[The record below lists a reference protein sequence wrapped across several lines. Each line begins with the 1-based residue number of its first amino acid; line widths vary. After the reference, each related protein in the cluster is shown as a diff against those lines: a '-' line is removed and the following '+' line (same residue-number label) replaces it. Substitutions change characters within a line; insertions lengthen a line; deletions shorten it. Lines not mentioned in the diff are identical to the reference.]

1 MPEPESP
8 MTHKD
13 ATQALFF
20 QPEAEKN
27 LRRLVELSLNAA
39 IDFLN
44 PQRENKLHSDLN
56 LPDLE
61 TLFHEVEIPAQG
73 VGIEKA
79 FSQAVER
86 VVRHSVHVSDP
97 HYIGHMTGSTPY
109 FHLGLELL
117 IGALNQNVVK
127 IETALAGSF
136 VEGQL
141 LAWIHKLIYGR
152 DTDFYK
158 ARMHKPDM
166 CFGNVT
172 SGGTMGNL
180 TALAV
185 ARNKKIP
192 RCRDWGVS
200 EALERM
206 GKKKVGIYASKRV
219 HYSIRKAASV
229 LGLGTQ
235 SVHEIPVV
243 PFTNQIDLAALE
255 RTLSQH
261 QAQGILPL
269 VIVGVAGSTETG
281 SSDDLMALSALAQKT
296 GAWFHVDAAWG
307 GPLVLCEKGRT
318 LLKGIELADS
328 VIIDGHKLFFVP
340 MAQGMV
346 IFKDESAL
354 DVLRHTARYIIR
366 SGSVDLGRTSLEG
379 SRRFDSFKLWFA
391 LWALGR
397 NNYEKLMEH
406 SLNLGHTFAQLIN
419 SSDCFELTSE
429 VKSNIVTWRYVPS
442 VWKKKIEQ
450 IKKSLSAKKNAGVR
464 DAALQQVTTLLNEAT
479 VEIQKIQRQRGRS
492 FVSRTTLE
500 SVITGFDTV
509 VFRAVLFHPLT
520 SSKILSEV
528 LQEQKSIGDSVLAR
542 LWPKFE
548 SQLNE
553 WEKPVSKATE
563 F

>member
-1 MPEPESP
+1 
-8 MTHKD
+8 MTNKD
-13 ATQALFF
+13 AMRALFF
-20 QPEAEKN
+20 QPGAEQN
-27 LRRLVELSLNAA
+27 LRHLVERNLDAALN
-39 IDFLN
+39 FLN
-44 PQRENKLHSDLN
+44 PRKENKLHSDLN

-61 TLFHEVEIPAQG
+61 ALFHEVDIPVQG
-73 VGIEKA
+73 MGVEKA
-79 FSQAVER
+79 LEFASER
-86 VVRHSVHVSDP
+86 VVKHSVHVADP
-97 HYIGHMTGSTPY
+97 HYIGHMTGATPY

-117 IGALNQNVVK
+117 IAALNQNVVK

-141 LAWIHKLIYGR
+141 LAWIHRLVFGKNSDY
-152 DTDFYK
+152 YK
-158 ARMHKPDM
+158 ARMHKPDL

-192 RCRDWGVS
+192 RCKDWGVL

-206 GKKKVGIYASKRV
+206 GKRKVGIYASKRV

-235 SVHEIPVV
+235 SVHEIPVI
-243 PFTNQIDLAALE
+243 PFTNQIDLTALE
-255 RTLSQH
+255 RTMMQH

-269 VIVGVAGSTETG
+269 AIVGVAGSTETG
-281 SSDDLMALSALAQKT
+281 SADDLQALAALAQRT

-307 GPLVLCEKGRT
+307 GPLLLCNEGRK
-318 LLKGIELADS
+318 LFAGIELADS
-328 VIIDGHKLFFVP
+328 VIIDGHKLFYVP

-346 IFKDESAL
+346 LFRDESAL

-391 LWALGR
+391 LWTIGSKNYAQLMEYSLSLGR
-397 NNYEKLMEH
+397 SFEKL
-406 SLNLGHTFAQLIN
+406 IN
-419 SSDCFELTSE
+419 ESDCFELTSE
-429 VKSNIVTWRYVPS
+429 VKTNIVTWRFVPAAWKTKLQRLRQS
-442 VWKKKIEQ
+442 VVEQ
-450 IKKSLSAKKNAGVR
+450 KREDVR
-464 DAALQQVTTLLNEAT
+464 VPTLHQLTALLNETT
-479 VEIQKIQRQRGRS
+479 VEIQKIQRQSGKS

-500 SVITGFDTV
+500 SVIPGFDTV

-520 SSKILSEV
+520 SPQALSEV
-528 LQEQKSIGDSVLAR
+528 LSEQKSIGESVLAR

-548 SQLNE
+548 SQLAE
-553 WEKPVSKATE
+553 WEKPISQATE
-563 F
+563 N

>member
-1 MPEPESP
+1 MS
-8 MTHKD
+8 
-13 ATQALFF
+13 TQNAMHTWFF
-20 QPEAEKN
+20 QPETESDVRK
-27 LRRLVELSLNAA
+27 LVERHLNLA

-44 PQRENKLHSDLN
+44 PQKENKLHSDLS
-56 LPDLE
+56 LPELE
-61 TLFHEVEIPAQG
+61 GLFHEVEIPSQG
-73 VGIEKA
+73 LGVDKA
-79 FSQAVER
+79 LQLATER
-86 VVRHSVHVSDP
+86 VVQHSVHVADP
-97 HYIGHMTGSTPY
+97 HYIGHMTGVTPY

-117 IGALNQNVVK
+117 IAALNQNVVK
-127 IETALAGSF
+127 IETALSGSF

-141 LAWIHKLIYGR
+141 LAWIHRLIYGKHS
-152 DTDFYK
+152 DYYK
-158 ARMHKPDM
+158 ARMHKPDL

-192 RCRDWGVS
+192 RCRDWGLP

-206 GKKKVGIYASKRV
+206 GKRKVGIYASKRV

-229 LGLGTQ
+229 LGLGSQ

-243 PFTNQIDLAALE
+243 PFTNQIDIEALN
-255 RTLSQH
+255 RVLQQH

-281 SSDDLMALSALAQKT
+281 SADDLLALAGIAQKT

-307 GPLVLCEKGRT
+307 GPLLLCDKGRR
-318 LLKGIELADS
+318 LLQGIEMADS

-340 MAQGMV
+340 MSQGMV
-346 IFKDESAL
+346 LFKDESAL

-391 LWALGR
+391 LWAMGR
-397 NNYEKLMEH
+397 ESYAGLMEH
-406 SLNLGHTFAQLIN
+406 SLELARQFSALVEQ
-419 SSDCFELTSE
+419 SDCFELTSD
-429 VKSNIVTWRYVPS
+429 VQSNIMTWRYVPAC
-442 VWKKKIEQ
+442 WKQKLKE
-450 IKKSLSAKKNAGVR
+450 VR
-464 DAALQQVTTLLNEAT
+464 FGGATHNSERVRASTLHQLTTLLNEAT
-479 VEIQKIQRQRGRS
+479 VEIQKIQRQKGRS

-500 SVITGFDTV
+500 SVIPGFDTV

-520 SSKILSEV
+520 SIQILSEV
-528 LQEQKSIGDSVLAR
+528 LSEQKSIGESVLAR

-548 SQLNE
+548 SQLAD
-553 WEKPVSKATE
+553 WEKPISQATE
-563 F
+563 N

>member
-1 MPEPESP
+1 

-20 QPEAEKN
+20 QPDAESD
-27 LRRLVELSLNAA
+27 LRRLVEQSLDAA

-44 PQRENKLHSDLN
+44 PQRQNKIHSDLN

-61 TLFHEVEIPAQG
+61 ALFHEVELPTQG
-73 VGIEKA
+73 LGVEKA
-79 FSQAVER
+79 LHQAIER

-97 HYIGHMTGSTPY
+97 RFIGHMTGATPY
-109 FHLGLELL
+109 FHFGLELL

-127 IETALAGSF
+127 IETALSGSF

-141 LAWIHKLIYGR
+141 LAWIHRLVYGKNS
-152 DTDFYK
+152 DYYK

-235 SVHEIPVV
+235 AVHEIPVV
-243 PFTNQIDLAALE
+243 PFTNQIDLHALE

-281 SSDDLMALSALAQKT
+281 SADDLLALSAVAQKT

-307 GPLVLCEKGRT
+307 GPLLLCDEGRQ

-346 IFKDESAL
+346 VFKDESAL

-391 LWALGR
+391 LWAIGR
-397 NNYEKLMEH
+397 KNYAQLMEH
-406 SLNLGHTFAQLIN
+406 SLSLGQSFAKLIN

-429 VKSNIVTWRYVPS
+429 VKSNIVTWRYIPS

-450 IKKSLSAKKNAGVR
+450 LRQSAATQKRADVR
-464 DAALQQVTTLLNEAT
+464 DSALQQLTALLNETT
-479 VEIQKIQRQRGRS
+479 VEIQKIQRQSGKS

-500 SVITGFDTV
+500 SVIVGIDTV

-520 SSKILSEV
+520 SSEILSEV
-528 LQEQKSIGDSVLAR
+528 LAEQKSIGESVFAR

-548 SQLNE
+548 SQLTE
-553 WEKPVSKATE
+553 WEKPISKATE
-563 F
+563 I

>member
-1 MPEPESP
+1 

-13 ATQALFF
+13 AMRALFF
-20 QPEAEKN
+20 QPGAEQN
-27 LRRLVELSLNAA
+27 LRRLVERNLDAALN
-39 IDFLN
+39 FLK
-44 PQRENKLHSDLN
+44 PQSENKLHSDLS

-61 TLFHEVEIPAQG
+61 SLFHEVEIPFQG
-73 VGIEKA
+73 IGVEKA
-79 FSQAVER
+79 LQLSSER
-86 VVRHSVHVSDP
+86 VVKHSVQVADP
-97 HYIGHMTGSTPY
+97 HYIGHMTGATPY

-117 IGALNQNVVK
+117 IAALNQNVVK

-141 LAWIHKLIYGR
+141 LAWIHRLVFGR
-152 DTDFYK
+152 NSDYYK
-158 ARMHKPDM
+158 ARMHKPDL
-166 CFGNVT
+166 CLGNVT

-192 RCRDWGVS
+192 RCKDWGVS

-206 GKKKVGIYASKRV
+206 GKRKVGIYASKRV

-243 PFTNQIDLAALE
+243 PFTNQIDIAALE
-255 RTLSQH
+255 RTMMQH

-281 SSDDLMALSALAQKT
+281 SSDDLSALAALAQKT

-307 GPLVLCEKGRT
+307 GPLLLCERGRK
-318 LLKGIELADS
+318 LFAGIELADS
-328 VIIDGHKLFFVP
+328 VIIDGHKLFYVP

-346 IFKDESAL
+346 VFRDESAL

-391 LWALGR
+391 LWAIGGK
-397 NNYEKLMEH
+397 NYAQLMEYSLSLAGAFEKL
-406 SLNLGHTFAQLIN
+406 IN
-419 SSDCFELTSE
+419 ESDCFELTSE
-429 VKSNIVTWRYVPS
+429 VKTNIVTWRFVPAAWKAKLERLRQS
-442 VWKKKIEQ
+442 VVEQ
-450 IKKSLSAKKNAGVR
+450 KREDVR
-464 DAALQQVTTLLNEAT
+464 VPTLHQLTALLNETT
-479 VEIQKIQRQRGRS
+479 VEIQKIQRQSGKS

-500 SVITGFDTV
+500 SVIPGFDTV

-520 SSKILSEV
+520 SQQALSEV
-528 LQEQKSIGDSVLAR
+528 LSEQKSIGESVLAR

-548 SQLNE
+548 SQLAE
-553 WEKPVSKATE
+553 WEKPISQATE
-563 F
+563 N